1 MKIKTFILGNF
12 FCLISVLSVAQ
23 TSGAPGRVTGGVQRH
38 GTISF
43 GIGSL
48 TVSCNSGCPNP
59 SYTDGPISPSSQT
72 VSGTLHFSTTTDA
85 SGTIGG
91 SAGGGTAQ
99 AQVSCDGGTTWNSI
113 AIGSATLPTT
123 SMSWSYP
130 TPTCSGP
137 TNANTL
143 QFRILIGG
151 GGSPTFNMNATA
163 PSTVT
168 ISW

>member
-1 MKIKTFILGNF
+1 LAE
-12 FCLISVLSVAQ
+12 AQ
-23 TSGAPGRVTGGVQRH
+23 TSGASGRVTGGVQRH
-38 GTISF
+38 GRISF

-48 TVSCNSGCPNP
+48 TVNCNSGCPNP
-59 SYTDGPISPSSQT
+59 SYIDGPISPSSQT

-85 SGTIGG
+85 SGGIGG
-91 SAGGGTAQ
+91 SVGGGTGQ
-99 AQVSCDGGTTWNSI
+99 AQVSCDGGITWNSI
-113 AIGSATLPTT
+113 AVGTATLPTT

-137 TNANTL
+137 SNANTL
-143 QFRILIGG
+143 QFRIFIGG
-151 GGSPTFNMNATA
+151 GGSPSFNMNATA